1 MSCVLSERLASYR
14 RDGIQVLPLP
24 GEFDLSNEAEL
35 EAAIAAA
42 CACGDAIVLDLSDTQ
57 YIDST
62 VLTVLVRQ
70 RIARGKNLRVVLPL
84 QHRLRRIFEI
94 TSLDTELRLFSNL
107 DEALVEQPTAP
118 RREAG

>member
-1 MSCVLSERLASYR
+1 MLSERLASYR
-14 RDGIQVLPLP
+14 RGGIQVLPLR

-42 CACGDAIVLDLSDTQ
+42 CDCSDVIVLDLSDTQ

-94 TSLDTELRLFSNL
+94 TSLDTELRLFSSL
-107 DEALVEQPTAP
+107 DEALVERPTAP